1 MLPGSIKNWLFFG
14 VCYTR
19 SMIYRLNLNKF
30 LENHAISAY
39 RVVKETTGLLAANT
53 VYDLAKK
60 PAQRIDL
67 QTVGQVLGALERI
80 TGKTV
85 TINDLLEISPE
96 SPSNSNPASLQP
108 PNFTALVANAARTAK
123 SSKTTGKP
131 KGSSQPVQI
140 RGVGLSVVEIIRE
153 GRR

>member
-1 MLPGSIKNWLFFG
+1 
-14 VCYTR
+14 
-19 SMIYRLNLNKF
+19 MIYRLNLNKF

-53 VYDLAKK
+53 VYDLAKR

-67 QTVGQVLGALERI
+67 QTIGQVLGALKRI
-80 TGKTV
+80 TGETV
-85 TINDLLEISPE
+85 TINDLLEVSPE
-96 SPSNSNPASLQP
+96 KPSIKTSFESLQT
-108 PNFTALVANAARTAK
+108 PNFAALIANALKTAK
-123 SSKTTGKP
+123 PTKTTGKP

-140 RGVGLSVVEIIRE
+140 RGVGPSVVDIIRD

>member
-1 MLPGSIKNWLFFG
+1 
-14 VCYTR
+14 
-19 SMIYRLNLNKF
+19 MIYRLNLNKF

-39 RVVKETTGLLAANT
+39 RVVKETTGQLAANT
-53 VYDLAKK
+53 VYDLAKR

-67 QTVGQVLGALERI
+67 QTIGQVLGALERI
-80 TGKTV
+80 TGETI

-96 SPSNSNPASLQP
+96 NPSKTIQALPQAPSFAL
-108 PNFTALVANAARTAK
+108 LVANAARTAK
-123 SSKTTGKP
+123 PTKTTGKP

-140 RGVGLSVVEIIRE
+140 RGVGPSVVDIIRD